1 MNLKTC
7 NALLVLTSLF
17 GYLEWGGGN
26 KMFLFEGEWQII
38 QKLFSNP
45 AEVMHPF
52 VLIPLA
58 GQLLLIATLF
68 QSEPDKRLTWVGM
81 AAIAV
86 LLLFMFLIGVLSL
99 NFKILFSTVPFL
111 VLAMLTIRTLKSS
124 QK

>member
-7 NALLVLTSLF
+7 NVLLVFTSLF

-26 KMFLFEGEWQII
+26 KMFLFQGEWQII

-45 AEVMHPF
+45 TEVMHPF

-68 QSEPDKRLTWVGM
+68 QREPDKRLTWVGM

-86 LLLFMFLIGVLSL
+86 LLLFMFLIGVFSL

-111 VLAMLTIRTLKSS
+111 ALAMLTIRTLKRS

>member
-7 NALLVLTSLF
+7 NALLVFTSLF
-17 GYLEWGGGN
+17 GYLEWGGDN
-26 KMFLFEGEWQII
+26 KMFLFQGEWQII

-45 AEVMHPF
+45 TEVMHPF

-58 GQLLLIATLF
+58 GQLLMIATLF
-68 QSEPDKRLTWVGM
+68 QREPDKRLTWVGM

-86 LLLFMFLIGVLSL
+86 LLLFMFLIGVFSL
-99 NFKILFSTVPFL
+99 NFKILFSTVPFIA
-111 VLAMLTIRTLKSS
+111 LAMLTICTLKRS

>member
-1 MNLKTC
+1 MNLKTR

-45 AEVMHPF
+45 TEVMHPF

-58 GQLLLIATLF
+58 GQLLLLVTLF
-68 QSEPDKRLTWVGM
+68 QREPGKRLTWVGM

-86 LLLFMFLIGVLSL
+86 LLLFMFLIGALSV

-111 VLAMLTIRTLKSS
+111 VLAVLTIRNLIRS